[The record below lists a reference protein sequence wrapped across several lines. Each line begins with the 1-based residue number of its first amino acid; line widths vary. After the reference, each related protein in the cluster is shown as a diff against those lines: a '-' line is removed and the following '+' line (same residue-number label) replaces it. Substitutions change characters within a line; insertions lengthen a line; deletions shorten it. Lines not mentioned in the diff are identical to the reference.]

1 MDKQG
6 KSNYLFDHCLI
17 QISDTFKTQPAE
29 HFSGIIRNISPRFI
43 NPQRANYELDTL
55 SVAKDWGRATFAKIA
70 PFDLKGTNRTV
81 DAGPDLGAFE
91 RVEKKK

>member
-17 QISDTFKTQPAE
+17 QISDTFKLPVPDR
-29 HFSGIIRNISPRFI
+29 FISLLRNVSPRFV
-43 NPQRANYELDTL
+43 NPQKGVYELDTL
-55 SVAKDWGRATFAKIA
+55 SIAKDFGKQSFTKIV
-70 PFDLKGTNRTV
+70 PFDLKGNDRNA

-91 RVEKKK
+91 RIEKKR